1 MNLKKHAKIFQT
13 ASLLAE
19 LLRTCPEYTHYINAR
34 ERLFQDPVNK
44 RIFMELRQK
53 QLALADEPRLAEARE
68 FDPKQKFVDDLL
80 MSVALDPV
88 VNDFLNAEYNFGRI
102 IEHIGEIF
110 EPILPYNDLEDE
122 DVDELLGWLETGD
135 KQAPNESTYLN

>member
-1 MNLKKHAKIFQT
+1 MNLEKHDKIFQT
-13 ASLLAE
+13 ASHLAE
-19 LLRTCPEYTHYINAR
+19 LLRACPEYTHYINAR
-34 ERLFQDPVNK
+34 ERLMQDPVNR
-44 RIFMELRQK
+44 RIFMELRHK
-53 QLALADEPRLAEARE
+53 QLALLDEPGQPEVRE
-68 FDPKQKFVDDLL
+68 LDPKQRFVDDLL
-80 MSVALDPV
+80 ISVALNPV

-110 EPILPYNDLEDE
+110 EPIIPYDDLEED

>member
-1 MNLKKHAKIFQT
+1 MNLEKHAKIFQT

-68 FDPKQKFVDDLL
+68 FDPKQKFV
-80 MSVALDPV
+80 A
-88 VNDFLNAEYNFGRI
+88 
-102 IEHIGEIF
+102 
-110 EPILPYNDLEDE
+110 
-122 DVDELLGWLETGD
+122 DVGG
-135 KQAPNESTYLN
+135 A